1 MWQGN
6 EGAPGPGD
14 GGVAAVKR
22 SRPFLLLMLADFLAR
37 SGYQMGKTPLL
48 SIFADALGASG
59 AFLGAIVSV
68 STITGLVL
76 KPFFGIL
83 SDRGGRRVWL
93 LIGTCFFAFMPF
105 LYGFISST
113 EQLFVIRLAHGL
125 ATAIYGPV
133 TLAYIAELSRGDTG
147 GLTSD
152 RRHRSADADPSVA
165 ENIGWFQM
173 ARSGGYI
180 VGPALA
186 GGLLTVMDPAA
197 VFTVIGLISCAVFVP
212 VLGLPDTRPEKRQKR
227 KPLPQHVRNA
237 IRDGGRTPAIWLTGS
252 LESITFV
259 ALYTL
264 KAFLPIY
271 ALDAGVSVALVG
283 SFFSLQEAMHVIAK
297 PYCGR
302 LADRR
307 GHLLSISAGMLILA
321 ASLPLVRVLDAGA
334 AFLAPALMMGLAQ
347 ALIFPAAIAL
357 VSDRISPEH
366 LGAGMGLIGMMQNFG
381 KVAGPILGGLAI
393 QALGYE
399 ATLLC
404 LSAML
409 VLGTVVIWV
418 VLSPFIDLGR
428 HPGSPSDRN
437 KAHRKHNRDSAP
449 KYPTG

>member
-1 MWQGN
+1 
-6 EGAPGPGD
+6 
-14 GGVAAVKR
+14 
-22 SRPFLLLMLADFLAR
+22 MLADFLAR

-48 SIFADALGASG
+48 PIFADALGASG

-105 LYGFISST
+105 TYGFISNT
-113 EQLFVIRLAHGL
+113 EQLLVVRLIHGL

-133 TLAYIAELSRGDTG
+133 TLAYIAEMSRG
-147 GLTSD
+147 
-152 RRHRSADADPSVA
+152 ADADTSVA
-165 ENIGWFQM
+165 EDIGWFQM

-186 GGLLTVMDPAA
+186 GALLTVMDPAT

-212 VLGLPDTRPEKRQKR
+212 VLQLPGARPEKKR
-227 KPLPQHVRNA
+227 KRMPLLQHVRSA
-237 IRDGGRTPAIWLTGS
+237 IRDGGRVPAIWMTGS
-252 LESITFV
+252 LEAVTFV

-271 ALDAGVSVALVG
+271 ALDAGVSAALVG
-283 SFFSLQEAMHVIAK
+283 SFFSIQEAAHVIAK

-302 LADRR
+302 LGDRL
-307 GHLLSISAGMLILA
+307 GYLPSISLGMLALA
-321 ASLPLVRVLDAGA
+321 VSLPLVRVLDAGA

-357 VSDRISPEH
+357 VSNRIGPEH

-393 QALGYE
+393 TALGYE

-404 LSAML
+404 LSAAL
-409 VLGTVVIWV
+409 AAGTLVIWV
-418 VLSPFIDLGR
+418 FFLPRSIPGTSSSFLNSNVNGQNARESDSFPDYPAGQGR
-428 HPGSPSDRN
+428 S
-437 KAHRKHNRDSAP
+437 
-449 KYPTG
+449 

>member
-1 MWQGN
+1 M
-6 EGAPGPGD
+6 
-14 GGVAAVKR
+14 KR
-22 SRPFLLLMLADFLAR
+22 SKPFLYLMLADFLAR
-37 SGYQMGKTPLL
+37 SAYQMGKTPLL
-48 SIFADALGASG
+48 PIFADALGASG

-68 STITGLVL
+68 STITGLLL

-105 LYGFISST
+105 VYGFITTT
-113 EQLFVIRLAHGL
+113 EGLFVIRLAHGL

-133 TLAYIAELSRGDTG
+133 TLAYIAELSAAGRGRADT
-147 GLTSD
+147 
-152 RRHRSADADPSVA
+152 DPSVA
-165 ENIGWFQM
+165 EDIGWFQM

-180 VGPALA
+180 VGPVLA
-186 GGLLTVMDPAA
+186 GGLLTVMEPAA
-197 VFTVIGLISCAVFVP
+197 VFTLIGLISCAVFVP
-212 VLGLPDTRPEKRQKR
+212 ILQLPDTRPEKKRKR
-227 KPLPQHVRNA
+227 KPLLQHIRNA
-237 IRDGGRTPAIWLTGS
+237 IRDGGRRPAIWLTGS
-252 LESITFV
+252 LEAITFI

-271 ALDAGVSVALVG
+271 ALEAGVSVALVG
-283 SFFSLQEAMHVIAK
+283 TFFSLQEAVHVIAK

-302 LADRR
+302 LGDRY
-307 GHLLSISAGMLILA
+307 GYLPAISLGMLVLA
-321 ASLPLVRVLDAGA
+321 ASLPLVYALEAGA

-357 VSDRISPEH
+357 VSNRISPEH

-399 ATLLC
+399 STLLC

-409 VLGTVVIWV
+409 ALGTVVIWLV
-418 VLSPFIDLGR
+418 YPPR
-428 HPGSPSDRN
+428 RM
-437 KAHRKHNRDSAP
+437 DSTAQ
-449 KYPTG
+449 

>member
-1 MWQGN
+1 MR
-6 EGAPGPGD
+6 
-14 GGVAAVKR
+14 R
-22 SRPFLLLMLADFLAR
+22 SKPFLYIMLADFLAR

-48 SIFADALGASG
+48 PIFADSLGASG

-83 SDRGGRRVWL
+83 SDRSGRRIWL

-113 EQLFVIRLAHGL
+113 EQLLVVRLAHGL

-133 TLAYIAELSRGDTG
+133 TLAYIAELSHWQRDGVG
-147 GLTSD
+147 SLGRVGS
-152 RRHRSADADPSVA
+152 RRHRPADTEASVA
-165 ENIGWFQM
+165 EDIGWFQM

-186 GGLLTVMDPAA
+186 GWLLTVMDPAT

-212 VLGLPDTRPEKRQKR
+212 VLQLPDTVPAKKHKL
-227 KPLPQHVRNA
+227 KPLLQHVRNA

-252 LESITFV
+252 LEAITFV

-283 SFFSLQEAMHVIAK
+283 TFFSLQEAVHVIAK

-302 LADRR
+302 LGDRW
-307 GHLLSISAGMLILA
+307 GYLTSISTGMLVLA
-321 ASLPLVRVLDAGA
+321 ASLPLVHVLDTGA

-347 ALIFPAAIAL
+347 ALILPAAIAL

-366 LGAGMGLIGMMQNFG
+366 LGAGMGLIGMMQNLG

-393 QALGYE
+393 QALGYQS
-399 ATLLC
+399 TLLS

-409 VLGTVVIWV
+409 VLGTVMIWCMF
-418 VLSPFIDLGR
+418 LP
-428 HPGSPSDRN
+428 
-437 KAHRKHNRDSAP
+437 KAARASH
-449 KYPTG
+449 

>member
-1 MWQGN
+1 M
-6 EGAPGPGD
+6 
-14 GGVAAVKR
+14 KR
-22 SRPFLLLMLADFLAR
+22 SKPFLNLMLADFIAR

-48 SIFADALGASG
+48 PIFANALGASG

-83 SDRGGRRVWL
+83 SDRGGRRAWL
-93 LIGTCFFAFMPF
+93 LIGACFFAFMPF
-105 LYGFISST
+105 TYGFISNT
-113 EQLFVIRLAHGL
+113 EQLLVVRLVHGL

-133 TLAYIAELSRGDTG
+133 TLAYIAELSRRERGRVGSLGRVDT
-147 GLTSD
+147 D
-152 RRHRSADADPSVA
+152 RRHRPGDTDADTAVA
-165 ENIGWFQM
+165 EDIGWFQM

-197 VFTVIGLISCAVFVP
+197 VFTVIGLISCAVFLP
-212 VLGLPDTRPEKRQKR
+212 VLALPDTRPEKKQKR
-227 KPLPQHVRNA
+227 KPLLQHIRNA
-237 IRDGGRTPAIWLTGS
+237 IRDGGRMPAIWLTGS
-252 LESITFV
+252 LEAITFI

-271 ALDAGVSVALVG
+271 ALDAGVSAALVG
-283 SFFSLQEAMHVIAK
+283 SFFSLQEAAHVIAK

-302 LADRR
+302 LGDRY
-307 GHLLSISAGMLILA
+307 GYLPVISLGMLVLS
-321 ASLPLVRVLDAGA
+321 ASLPLVDALDAGA

-357 VSDRISPEH
+357 VSHRISPEH

-404 LSAML
+404 LSAAL
-409 VLGTVVIWV
+409 ALGALVIWV
-418 VLSPFIDLGR
+418 VYLPRRRIATE
-428 HPGSPSDRN
+428 P
-437 KAHRKHNRDSAP
+437 
-449 KYPTG
+449 

>member
-1 MWQGN
+1 
-6 EGAPGPGD
+6 
-14 GGVAAVKR
+14 
-22 SRPFLLLMLADFLAR
+22 MLADFIAR

-48 SIFADALGASG
+48 PIFANALGASG

-83 SDRGGRRVWL
+83 SDRGGRRAWL
-93 LIGTCFFAFMPF
+93 LIGACFFAFMPF
-105 LYGFISST
+105 TYGFISNT
-113 EQLFVIRLAHGL
+113 EQLLVVRLVHGL

-133 TLAYIAELSRGDTG
+133 TLAYIAEISRWERGRVGSLGRVDT
-147 GLTSD
+147 D
-152 RRHRSADADPSVA
+152 RRHRPGDIDADPSVA
-165 ENIGWFQM
+165 EDIGWFQM

-197 VFTVIGLISCAVFVP
+197 VFTVIGLISCAVFLP
-212 VLGLPDTRPEKRQKR
+212 VLALPNTRPEKKQKR
-227 KPLPQHVRNA
+227 KPLLQHIRNA
-237 IRDGGRTPAIWLTGS
+237 IRDGGRMPAIWLTGS
-252 LESITFV
+252 LEAITFI

-271 ALDAGVSVALVG
+271 ALDAGVSAALVG
-283 SFFSLQEAMHVIAK
+283 SFFSLQEAAHVISK

-302 LADRR
+302 LGDRY
-307 GHLLSISAGMLILA
+307 GYLPVISLGMLVLS
-321 ASLPLVRVLDAGA
+321 ASLPLVDALDAGA

-357 VSDRISPEH
+357 VSHRISPEH

-404 LSAML
+404 LSAAL
-409 VLGTVVIWV
+409 ALGALVIWV
-418 VLSPFIDLGR
+418 VYLPRRRIATE
-428 HPGSPSDRN
+428 P
-437 KAHRKHNRDSAP
+437 
-449 KYPTG
+449 